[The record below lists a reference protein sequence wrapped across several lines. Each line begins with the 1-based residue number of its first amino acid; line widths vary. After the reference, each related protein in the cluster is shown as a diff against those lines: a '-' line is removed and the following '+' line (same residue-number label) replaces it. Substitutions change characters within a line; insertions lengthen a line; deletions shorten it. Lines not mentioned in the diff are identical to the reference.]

1 MELLT
6 QPHLPTTSAGC
17 PKLSRQARIPWFGE
31 AEKGPKWAGFRY
43 ESGLKHR
50 LTGQGRQ

>member
-1 MELLT
+1 MGLLT
-6 QPHLPTTSAGC
+6 QPHLPTTPAGC
-17 PKLSRQARIPWFGE
+17 PKLSRQAPIPWFGE

-43 ESGLKHR
+43 EMGLTHR

>member
-6 QPHLPTTSAGC
+6 QPHLPTTPAGC
-17 PKLSRQARIPWFGE
+17 PILSRQAPNPLVRGGW
-31 AEKGPKWAGFRY
+31 KGPKWAGFRY
-43 ESGLKHR
+43 EMGLTHR